1 MGTTIQEPSHQSIAL
16 LAEDGDD
23 SIYTQRFV
31 VAAIV
36 IDSSMNEG
44 RRSKLAKRTIML
56 GQTSCLKLRNCV
68 PLVKLSVCIYLF
80 PPAETDSTIT
90 L

>member
-1 MGTTIQEPSHQSIAL
+1 MGTTIQEPSYQSIAL

-31 VAAIV
+31 VAAIH
-36 IDSSMNEG
+36 SSMNEG
-44 RRSKLAKRTIML
+44 RMSKLAKRTIML
-56 GQTSCLKLRNCV
+56 GQTSCLKLRNCG
-68 PLVKLSVCIYLF
+68 PLLKPSVCIYLF